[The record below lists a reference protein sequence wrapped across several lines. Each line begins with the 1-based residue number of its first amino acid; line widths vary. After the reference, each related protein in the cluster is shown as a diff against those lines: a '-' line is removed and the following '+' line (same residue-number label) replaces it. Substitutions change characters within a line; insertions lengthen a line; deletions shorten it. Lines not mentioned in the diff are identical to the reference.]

1 MPLNVAVVRPL
12 VLLLVACSLGC
23 SDRKGFD
30 RICGFYRELAKSPTA
45 ASYSDQQR
53 TEYIRARVSK
63 ELGVSEPAR
72 EHWNAVADGVSP
84 GSRYRMF
91 RGIAND
97 VAKDWECPS
106 MEALFD

>member
-1 MPLNVAVVRPL
+1 MPLNVASVR
-12 VLLLVACSLGC
+12 LLVSVLFACSLGC
-23 SDRKGFD
+23 SDREGFD
-30 RICGFYRELAKSPTA
+30 RVCGFYRELAKSPTA

-53 TEYIRARVSK
+53 TEYVRARVSE

-72 EHWNAVADGVSP
+72 EHWNAVADGVSA

-97 VAKDWECPS
+97 VAKGWECAR
-106 MEALFD
+106 MEILFD